1 MPEISNFS
9 IGNIKMP
16 TSTSL
21 GQTGLT
27 GLGGNNNSLFGD
39 DLIGGTEDSYVSDAM
54 KSQIKAKA
62 QELIKRSKNLK
73 TTDAEGNETT
83 NANLKKNLDKQ
94 MKMLKEQAEAA
105 GIDLNEV
112 FSEIA
117 EESKMTRKQRKELQK
132 NLKVS
137 LKKKSASESSSD
149 SSTSSKMKVNPFKFG
164 NLSGSMSA
172 GLSGTVTPTANP
184 SYGKSPRVKL
194 DKGFLDKTKEISQRI
209 GCDYKDLLAVMN
221 SESGLRSDAKNPKGS
236 ATGLIQF
243 MPATA
248 KMLGTT
254 TDELR
259 RMSPTQQLDYV
270 EKFFQ
275 QVKKTYGFEGK
286 KLSGADLYALVF
298 MPARANREVLTSAS
312 DGKSYSMN
320 KGLDKDGDGRITKA
334 DLQRRV
340 ASCYVDESKVFG
352 TA

>member
-1 MPEISNFS
+1 MPEISIN
-9 IGNIKMP
+9 NIKMP
-16 TSTSL
+16 TLTAL
-21 GQTGLT
+21 NQTGM
-27 GLGGNNNSLFGD
+27 LGMGDGTNSLFGD
-39 DLIGGTEDSYVSDAM
+39 DIIGGTEDSYTSDAM

-62 QELIKRSKNLK
+62 QELVRKTKNLK
-73 TTDAEGNETT
+73 TRDADGNEKT
-83 NANLKKNLDKQ
+83 NPNVRKSLDKQ

-105 GIDLNEV
+105 GIDLNEI

-137 LKKKSASESSSD
+137 IKKKSDTTSSSTVSD
-149 SSTSSKMKVNPFKFG
+149 SSQNKVNPFGFG
-164 NLSGSMSA
+164 KLSGMGMNPIGNTGSI
-172 GLSGTVTPTANP
+172 TPTTNP
-184 SYGKSPRVKL
+184 SYGNSPSVKL
-194 DKGFLDKTKEISQRI
+194 DQNFLNKTKEISQRI

-221 SESGLRSDAKNPKGS
+221 SESGLKSNAKNPKGS

-259 RMSPTQQLDYV
+259 KMSPTQQLDYV
-270 EKFFQ
+270 EKFFV

-298 MPARANREVLTSAS
+298 MPARANRDILTSAS
-312 DGKSYSMN
+312 DGKTYSMN
-320 KGLDKDGDGRITKA
+320 KGLDKDGDGHISKA

>member
-9 IGNIKMP
+9 IGNINMP

-21 GQTGLT
+21 SQTGLT
-27 GLGGNNNSLFGD
+27 GLGDNSNSLFGN
-39 DLIGGTEDSYVSDAM
+39 DLIGGTEDSYVSDAV
-54 KSQIKAKA
+54 KTQIKAKA
-62 QELIKRSKNLK
+62 QELIKKSRNLK
-73 TTDAEGNETT
+73 TVDAEGNEKT

-105 GIDLNEV
+105 GIDLNDV

-117 EESKMTRKQRKELQK
+117 DESNMTRKQRKELQK

-137 LKKKSASESSSD
+137 IKKKSASETSSSD
-149 SSTSSKMKVNPFKFG
+149 TSSKTKLNPFKFG
-164 NLSGSMSA
+164 NLSGSMNT
-172 GLSGTVTPTANP
+172 GMSGTVTPTANP
-184 SYGKSPRVKL
+184 SYGKTPSVKL
-194 DKGFLDKTKEISQRI
+194 DKAFLDKTKDISQRI

-248 KMLGTT
+248 RMLGTT

-286 KLSGADLYALVF
+286 RLSGADLYALVF
-298 MPARANREVLTSAS
+298 MPARANREVLTSSS

-320 KGLDKDGDGRITKA
+320 RGLDKDGDGRITKA